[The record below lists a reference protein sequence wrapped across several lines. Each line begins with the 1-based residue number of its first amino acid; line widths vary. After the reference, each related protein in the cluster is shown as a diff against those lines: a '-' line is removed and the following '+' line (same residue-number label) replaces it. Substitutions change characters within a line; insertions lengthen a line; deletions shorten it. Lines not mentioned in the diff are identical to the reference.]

1 MSATPPDNGPTRS
14 NSAGDGVG
22 LGVTDARGAMRT
34 GRNIWIL
41 VISLALAVVVVLGYW
56 VLHAPHLN
64 ALNDAKAAR
73 TTQNA
78 TGYPVQD
85 ASPRESPA
93 PNEPPAAGNTQ

>member
-1 MSATPPDNGPTRS
+1 MGRDIIYQPGRS
-14 NSAGDGVG
+14 HSDTNA
-22 LGVTDARGAMRT
+22 
-34 GRNIWIL
+34 
-41 VISLALAVVVVLGYW
+41 VVLGYW

-85 ASPRESPA
+85 AAPRESPA
-93 PNEPPAAGNTQ
+93 PNEPPAAGNAQAAARSTAASRA